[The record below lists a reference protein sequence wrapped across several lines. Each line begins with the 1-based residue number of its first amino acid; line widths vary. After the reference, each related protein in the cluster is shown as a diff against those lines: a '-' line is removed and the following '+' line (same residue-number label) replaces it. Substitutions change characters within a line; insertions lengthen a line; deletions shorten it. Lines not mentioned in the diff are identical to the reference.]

1 MTERAKRSPRAQ
13 EAAAERAA
21 SRRQQVLDAA
31 AECFRKSGFHGASMA
46 EIAKAADISAGHI
59 YNLFENKED
68 IISAIVQQEQDEMQA
83 VIGDIEQQSD
93 VMHAMV
99 ERAIEGVHKSADPAR
114 SGLRLE
120 VVAEAGR
127 NARMAEIVRAAD
139 AQGRERL
146 RAMMLKAWGPGAKRH
161 SKADVDARIDA
172 LSAIFDGLT
181 VRSVRHPEMDKDR
194 VAKVVG
200 RMIRALMED

>member
-1 MTERAKRSPRAQ
+1 MTERARRSPRAR
-13 EAAAERAA
+13 EAAAERTA

-31 AECFRKSGFHGASMA
+31 AACFTRSGFHGASMA

-68 IISAIVQQEQDEMQA
+68 IISAIVQQEQDEMHA
-83 VIGDIEQQSD
+83 VVGDIEQQPD
-93 VMHAMV
+93 VMRAMV
-99 ERAIEGVHKSADPAR
+99 ERAIEGVHNTTDPERA
-114 SGLRLE
+114 GLRLE
-120 VVAEAGR
+120 VVAEASR
-127 NARMAEIVRAAD
+127 NARMAEIVQAAD

-146 RAMMLKAWGPGAKRH
+146 RAMMLKAWGPNARRH

-181 VRSVRHPEMDKDR
+181 VRTVRHPQMDKDR